1 MKNKNLALS
10 LASLAMVLIVGLG
23 CGRLQQLSQ
32 GGGNTSAGNTGTA
45 NTTTTT
51 QSNSTSTS
59 TNSSSTT
66 SAPTVE
72 KADFTMTSEELDKEF
87 TRKGVKDED
96 LEKYEN
102 KTIAVSGRVTMLV
115 KEKKGTTQPWVTLAA
130 PGLGHGV
137 SCYFDDEN
145 VAQMSKL
152 KDDAMVKVQG
162 YQDDFVVPEVSPM
175 LKHCVVLE
183 GAK

>member
-1 MKNKNLALS
+1 
-10 LASLAMVLIVGLG
+10 
-23 CGRLQQLSQ
+23 
-32 GGGNTSAGNTGTA
+32 
-45 NTTTTT
+45 
-51 QSNSTSTS
+51 
-59 TNSSSTT
+59 
-66 SAPTVE
+66 
-72 KADFTMTSEELDKEF
+72 MTSEELDREF
-87 TRKGVKDED
+87 TRKGVTDDD
-96 LEKYEN
+96 LKKYEN

-115 KEKKGTTQPWVTLAA
+115 KDKRGTTQPWVTLAA

-145 VAQMSKL
+145 VSQMSKL
-152 KDDAMVKVQG
+152 KEDAMVKVQG

>member
-10 LASLAMVLIVGLG
+10 LASLAMVLTVGLG

-45 NTTTTT
+45 NSTSNA
-51 QSNSTSTS
+51 QSN
-59 TNSSSTT
+59 SSTT
-66 SAPTVE
+66 SSNSSSAPKAE
-72 KADFTMTSEELDKEF
+72 KADFTMTSEELDREF
-87 TRKGVKDED
+87 TRKGVKDAD
-96 LEKYEN
+96 LAKYEN
-102 KTIAVSGRVTMLV
+102 KTIAVSGRVDMLV

-145 VAQMSKL
+145 VSQMSML
-152 KDDAMVKVQG
+152 KEDAMVKVQG

-175 LKHCVVLE
+175 LKHCVVIE

>member
-1 MKNKNLALS
+1 MKNNNTVLCLVSLS
-10 LASLAMVLIVGLG
+10 VVLTVGLA
-23 CGRLQQLSQ
+23 CNSLSKL
-32 GGGNTSAGNTGTA
+32 GESANA
-45 NTTTTT
+45 PSNA
-51 QSNSTSTS
+51 NSTSNTASTS
-59 TNSSSTT
+59 NTSNTSPSNSSSTT
-66 SAPTVE
+66 TSTKAEP
-72 KADFTMTSEELDKEF
+72 ADFTMTSEQLDQEF
-87 TRKGVKDED
+87 TKKGVKDAD
-96 LEKYEN
+96 LQKYSN
-102 KTIAVSGRVTMLV
+102 KTIAVSGRVSMLV

-145 VAQMSKL
+145 VSQMSML

-162 YQDDFVVPEVSPM
+162 YQDDFIVPEVSPM